1 MEFRRMAELCE
12 ELERTRR
19 RGEKVERVS
28 SFLLSLRKE
37 EVEPF
42 CHMLLGRPLPPSH
55 PGTLGVDWTTLRGIL
70 LRITGLGHRELS
82 EALRRTGD
90 LGETAK
96 LLFLRR
102 RYLPLTL
109 DHRPLE
115 LLEVWRELAKVAG
128 EEEREKK
135 ERRLEGLLNRCSPE
149 EAKLLVKVVTGEMRT
164 GFKEELLRLSLA
176 RAFRIPEEEG
186 RRGLVLSADAGRL
199 AGLLAE
205 GGKEALSSL
214 SLQPFHPVEPMLAQP
229 AQGVEEALREHGGKS
244 SFEVKLDGARVQ
256 LHLKGGEVRIFSRGF
271 KEVTGSLPEVV
282 EGVRGV
288 GAREAILDG
297 EVVAVEGER
306 LLPFQYLLR
315 RFRRERGVERARGEV
330 PVRLYLF
337 DLLYLDGE
345 SLLDLPY
352 SERRERLEKLCPD
365 LLTER
370 IVTSSASEAGEFLKR
385 ARARGHEG
393 VVAKRLDGPYLP
405 GAREKL
411 WLKIKPV
418 PETLDLVI
426 VGAEWGYGRRARYLS
441 DYYLAALDEERGK
454 FEVVGKTFK
463 GLTDRELEEMTGR
476 LLSLKVREEGR
487 RIWVKPEVVVEVAYN
502 EIQRSP
508 RYPCGMALR
517 LARIVR
523 VREDKGPGEADTLGR
538 VRELFERQFTD
549 RKGAPGGA

>member
-1 MEFRRMAELCE
+1 MEFRRVAELCE
-12 ELERTRR
+12 ELERTRK

-42 CHMLLGRPLPPSH
+42 CHVLLGRPLPPSH
-55 PGTLGVDWTTLRGIL
+55 PGTLGVDWVTLRGIL
-70 LRITGLGHRELS
+70 LRVTGLGLRDLS
-82 EALRRTGD
+82 EAFRKTGD
-90 LGETAK
+90 LGETAR

-109 DHRPLE
+109 DQRPLE
-115 LLEVWRELAKVAG
+115 LLEVWRELGRIA
-128 EEEREKK
+128 EEGERERK
-135 ERRLEGLLNRCSPE
+135 ERRLEGLLNRCGPE

-176 RAFRIPEEEG
+176 RAFGVPEEES
-186 RRGLVLSADAGRL
+186 RRGIVLSADVGRL

-205 GGKEALSSL
+205 GGGSALSSL
-214 SLQPFHPVEPMLAQP
+214 SLQPFQPLEPMLAQP
-229 AQGVEEALREHGGKS
+229 AQGVEEALREHGGRS

-256 LHLKGGEVRIFSRGF
+256 LHLKEGRVRIFSRGF
-271 KEVTGSLPEVV
+271 KEVTESLPEVV
-282 EGVRGV
+282 EGVRGLGV
-288 GAREAILDG
+288 RGAILDG

-306 LLPFQYLLR
+306 PLPFQYLLR

-345 SLLDLPY
+345 PLLDLPY
-352 SERRERLEKLCPD
+352 SERRVRLEGLCPE

-370 IVTSSASEAGEFLKR
+370 IVTSSAQEAEGFLRR
-385 ARARGHEG
+385 AREGGHEG

-418 PETLDLVI
+418 PGTLDLVI
-426 VGAEWGYGRRARYLS
+426 VGAEWGHGRRARYLS
-441 DYYLAALDEERGK
+441 DYYLAALDEQRGK

-476 LLSLKVREEGR
+476 LLSLQVSSEGR
-487 RIWVKPEVVVEVAYN
+487 RVWVKPEVVVEVAYS

-508 RYPCGMALR
+508 KYPCGMALR

-523 VREDKGPGEADTLGR
+523 IREDKRPGEASTLAE
-538 VRELFERQFTD
+538 VREIFEGQGRG
-549 RKGAPGGA
+549 R